1 MNERLRTLLATIH
14 DEAEQLLATHEVYE
28 VHSYA
33 WLDQDRP
40 DPEYVGHAMW
50 ELTPPFQH
58 DWMGLQRGGT
68 VTYEPTER
76 DEILL
81 RNGEDFIGSMEFA
94 RRSLGMALCYAA
106 VAAPKSFIIEHREFW
121 HEYATT
127 LQ

>member
-1 MNERLRTLLATIH
+1 MRKKRNEFHVLKGQSSPTKPRERLRKLLTAIH
-14 DEAEQLLATHEVYE
+14 DEAEQLLESHEVYE
-28 VHSYA
+28 VHGYA
-33 WLDQDRP
+33 WLDQDTP
-40 DPEYVGHAMW
+40 DPEYIGHAMW

-94 RRSLGMALCYAA
+94 RRSLGMAGG
-106 VAAPKSFIIEHREFW
+106 
-121 HEYATT
+121 TT
-127 LQ
+127 